1 MATVII
7 ERPELKPAPGAASA
21 KVGTTKT
28 VVSQLKKR
36 KQRRRNVLIVVA
48 VILIALVGLVVVNS
62 RKEKATIVQT
72 EKVSRRTITEI
83 VQATGKIQPEVAV
96 KVSPEIS
103 GEVISLPL
111 KEGDRVKKGQVLALI
126 KPTTIQAQVEQ
137 AEANLN
143 STKARQEQAK
153 AGLLNAKQEFNRAEE
168 LSKKNLLSQSELDA
182 ATSKYQVAQATLR
195 GAQFDVSAAQSGVK
209 QYQQAL
215 DKTTVFSP
223 MNGVISSLITQLG
236 EKVVGTS
243 QFTGTEMMTISD
255 LSLMNAEVDLDEN
268 DVVNL
273 KIGDKTHVSI
283 DAFPDRIFEGTVIEI
298 ANSAMLKGTGTQ
310 DQSTNFKVK
319 VRLTD
324 FGEADLRPGMSCTA
338 RMETQTKE
346 NVLAVPINAVTRR
359 EEIGGTKADSTK
371 PKDDNS
377 KASAAAA
384 TAAAN
389 ETPLLVFVV
398 DKANRVKAVQVKTGI
413 SDNAYVEIVSGLD
426 GTEEVV
432 KGNYTAVSKE
442 LQDKSLIQIDNK
454 GGTKT
459 GTDAKK

>member
-1 MATVII
+1 
-7 ERPELKPAPGAASA
+7 
-21 KVGTTKT
+21 
-28 VVSQLKKR
+28 
-36 KQRRRNVLIVVA
+36 
-48 VILIALVGLVVVNS
+48 
-62 RKEKATIVQT
+62 
-72 EKVSRRTITEI
+72 
-83 VQATGKIQPEVAV
+83 
-96 KVSPEIS
+96 
-103 GEVISLPL
+103 
-111 KEGDRVKKGQVLALI
+111 
-126 KPTTIQAQVEQ
+126 
-137 AEANLN
+137 
-143 STKARQEQAK
+143 
-153 AGLLNAKQEFNRAEE
+153 
-168 LSKKNLLSQSELDA
+168 
-182 ATSKYQVAQATLR
+182 
-195 GAQFDVSAAQSGVK
+195 
-209 QYQQAL
+209 
-215 DKTTVFSP
+215 
-223 MNGVISSLITQLG
+223 
-236 EKVVGTS
+236 
-243 QFTGTEMMTISD
+243 
-255 LSLMNAEVDLDEN
+255 MNAEVDVDEN

>member
-255 LSLMNAEVDLDEN
+255 LSLMNAEVDVDEN